1 MPRRLK
7 YPEAFVDPDIDDEP
21 VEPEPAKVGLPSP
34 EAEQAELL
42 TRALLRRAAA
52 ARGSV
57 EKFFSFV
64 MREEFGERRRLQAL
78 AHQRVVL
85 DFVMSHNRCVIRM
98 PPGFSKT
105 FLMAAVTLWLL
116 GLDHTARGAVISA
129 TQDQA
134 AKPVSMVRD
143 YIEHGHDEFP
153 ELGLVFPKL
162 QRSSNKHD
170 AWTQTKLVVE
180 RPPAIRDPSLVAV
193 GYGGALPGS
202 RLSWLV
208 VDDILDEEN
217 TRTPEGRR
225 KVKRW
230 FDTTVLSRR
239 DVRGAKIV
247 VTNTPWHHEDLTYAL
262 EEAGWP
268 TLTLDCDGNI
278 VITNAPEWD
287 TDEIRPSNHNEDRP
301 AAPEK
306 LSPKELLDIERRE
319 RFRLTGHDPDD
330 AELVPL
336 WPELFTHEA
345 LYGKEGIR
353 EAMAEFEFNQ
363 LYKMLPRSDEDAACK
378 REWIEKCKQAAR
390 EEGVYGL
397 TTSYH
402 GPNATFT
409 GVDLAI
415 GQGDEHGFTALF
427 TFEVLP
433 DKRRKILDIE
443 VGRMRGPEIVRKIA
457 EKTEAYGSI
466 ARVENNAAQEF
477 ILQFTLDMDITVP
490 VKPHT
495 TGKNKADPTFGV
507 VSLFIELEHGAWLI
521 PNDAAGRCHDAVQK
535 WIDDC
540 VYYRPPPNHTGDVLM
555 ASWFAREEA
564 KECGFAST
572 QQTKRTELR
581 ESLSASLL
589 AR

>member
-1 MPRRLK
+1 MVSSGMPRRLK
-7 YPEAFVDPDIDDEP
+7 HPPEPPEAREAAVAAEDKPIPDDP
-21 VEPEPAKVGLPSP
+21 VAR
-34 EAEQAELL
+34 AELI
-42 TRALLRRAAA
+42 TRALLRKAASARAN
-52 ARGSV
+52 V
-57 EKFFSFV
+57 ERFFSFV
-64 MREEFGERRRLQAL
+64 MREEFGDRRKLKAL
-78 AHQRVVL
+78 AHQRIVL
-85 DFVMSHNRCVIRM
+85 DFVMAHSRCVIRM

-105 FLMAAVTLWLL
+105 FLMASVTLWLL
-116 GLDHTARGAVISA
+116 GSDHTARGAVISS
-129 TQDQA
+129 TQEQA

-143 YIEHGHDEFP
+143 YIEHAQDEFP
-153 ELGLVFPKL
+153 ELGLTFPKL

-202 RLSWLV
+202 RLSWIV

-217 TRTPEGRR
+217 TRTPDGRK

-239 DVRGAKIV
+239 DVKGAKIV

-268 TLTLDCDGNI
+268 TLTLDCDGEI
-278 VITNAPEWD
+278 TITNAPDWD
-287 TDEIRPSNHNEDRP
+287 TDEIRPSRMP
-301 AAPEK
+301 GEK
-306 LSPKELLDIERRE
+306 Y
-319 RFRLTGHDPDD
+319 RLTGHDPDP
-330 AELVPL
+330 EETIPL
-336 WPELFTHEA
+336 WPELFSHEV
-345 LYGKEGIR
+345 LHGPEGIR
-353 EAMAEFEFNQ
+353 SAMAEFEFNQ
-363 LYKMLPRSDEDAACK
+363 LYRMLPRSDEDAMCK
-378 REWIEKCKQAAR
+378 REWIDKCKAAAR
-390 EEGVYGL
+390 AEGIYSL
-397 TTSYH
+397 TASYH
-402 GPNATFT
+402 GPNPTFT
-409 GVDLAI
+409 GVDLAV
-415 GQGDEHGFTALF
+415 GQGEEHGFTAFF

-433 DKRRKILDIE
+433 DRRRKILDIE
-443 VGRMRGPEIVRKIA
+443 IARMRGPEIVRKIA

-477 ILQFTLDMDITVP
+477 LIQFTIDMDVSIP
-490 VKPHT
+490 IKPHT
-495 TGKNKADPTFGV
+495 TGRNKADPTFGV
-507 VSLFIELEHGAWLI
+507 ISLFIELEHGAWLI
-521 PNDAAGRCHDAVQK
+521 PNDPAGRCQEAVQK

-540 VYYRPPPNHTGDVLM
+540 VYYRPPPNHTGDALM

-581 ESLSASLL
+581 QSIAANLM